1 MTVAVVVDAAG
12 AQMGGAARYLHE
24 LRGYLG
30 RTGRS
35 DVQVI
40 GSQRRV
46 TPGWLVRR
54 ELTGGARDRRVA
66 LNNVGFVARGGL
78 RWTLLRNCLHF
89 LTETEEAAL
98 CPTVVPASVCRDART
113 VRLAARR
120 SDVIVVPSTA
130 MAERVAAVEPGL
142 SGRVVVRAHP
152 VSADP
157 VRRVPR
163 EPWIICPVLFAPF
176 KQMAERISEL
186 LQVVGELG
194 DTSVRVL
201 VTAGRAEVPAAVA
214 NHPQTRLAG
223 RLPHVELRE
232 LRARSR
238 AVYFPTD
245 LESFGY
251 PLAEAR
257 VSGQPVV
264 ACDTEQN
271 REIAGPALCGY
282 VPGDPGSLRH
292 AVTRALTAQVAPD
305 PAPFDPN
312 RYFGW
317 LLGEPQ

>member
-1 MTVAVVVDAAG
+1 VTAAVTVDAAG
-12 AQMGGAARYLHE
+12 AQMGGAARYLEE
-24 LRGYLG
+24 LRGYLT
-30 RTGRS
+30 RTGRE

-40 GSQRRV
+40 GSRRRV
-46 TPGWLVRR
+46 GPGWLLRR
-54 ELTGGARDRRVA
+54 ELTGLARTRWIA
-66 LNNVGFVARGGL
+66 LNNVGFVAPGGQ
-78 RWTLLRNCLHF
+78 RWTLLRNALHF
-89 LTETEEAAL
+89 LSEGEKARLDPAL
-98 CPTVVPASVCRDART
+98 RAKVRRDA
-113 VRLAARR
+113 VVVHFAARH

-130 MAERVAAVEPGL
+130 MAERVTAVEPGL
-142 SGRVVVRAHP
+142 SSRVIVRAHP

-157 VRRVPR
+157 APRVPR

-201 VTAGRAEVPAAVA
+201 VTANRAEVPAAVA
-214 NHPQTRLAG
+214 NHPRTRLAG
-223 RLPHVELRE
+223 RLPHAELRE
-232 LRARSR
+232 LRALSR

-282 VPGDPGSLRH
+282 VPGEPDSLRH

-305 PAPFDPN
+305 PAPFDPD

-317 LLGEPQ
+317 LLGEPR